1 MCCQVLH
8 RRICCAAREDVS
20 VTDLLFIG
28 CVIAQLNSPCRS
40 KSEGLPDR
48 AAGSTLVLANRGK
61 KKMEAHHSQLTTFLF
76 WRHFSFVSFDI

>member
-61 KKMEAHHSQLTTFLF
+61 KKMEAHHSQLTTFFF